1 MLNTLATILVLK
13 FSWDSFDEAAL
24 ELRQLRFVMR
34 TDAFHLKHQLSS
46 RKAI

>member
-1 MLNTLATILVLK
+1 MLNILATILVLK
-13 FSWDSFDEAAL
+13 FSWDNFDEAAL

-34 TDAFHLKHQLSS
+34 TEPVHLHQLSG